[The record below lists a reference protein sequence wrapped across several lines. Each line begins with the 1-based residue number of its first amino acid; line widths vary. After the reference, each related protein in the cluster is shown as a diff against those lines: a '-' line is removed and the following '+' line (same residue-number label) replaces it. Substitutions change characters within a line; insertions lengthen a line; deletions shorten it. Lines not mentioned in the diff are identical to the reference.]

1 MKREFIDLAKYRLEK
16 ANNTLTYAKT
26 NVEDAFLDSTV
37 NRIYYAVFYAVSA
50 LLTAKGLFSSKHS
63 GVRSLFNREFVNKD
77 TVERCW
83 GEFYSDMFDRRQR
96 GDYKDFVKFE
106 KPQVEDWLVKAGDFI
121 NKIEILTMNIIDTA
135 DESVSPDKE

>member
-37 NRIYYAVFYAVSA
+37 NRIYYAVFY
-50 LLTAKGLFSSKHS
+50 
-63 GVRSLFNREFVNKD
+63 
-77 TVERCW
+77 
-83 GEFYSDMFDRRQR
+83 SDMFDRRQR

-121 NKIEILTMNIIDTA
+121 NKIEILTLNIIDAA